1 MRTFIVYV
9 QIDGINRTFAFDK
22 ANNEELVTEKYDE
35 AQKHA
40 QMLCREFSEY
50 APRYDNGE
58 VQIYIKAISRN
69 PDLIPIWDKP
79 QKYASFRLTNQLMF
93 LLNESGIKF

>member
-1 MRTFIVYV
+1 MKFLVYV

-22 ANNEELVTEKYDE
+22 ANKEELVTEKYDE
-35 AQKHA
+35 ALKHA

-50 APRYDNGE
+50 APRKENGE
-58 VQIYIKAISRN
+58 VQIYIKTINRN
-69 PDLIPIWDKP
+69 PELIPIWDKL

-93 LLNESGIKF
+93 LLNESGVKF